1 MASWQELELEES
13 NPHQYPGKC
22 FSLRISQGS
31 CAFQAKDQECCGDG
45 FKCQFVCTGGR
56 KIAVLWSSS
65 QHQAGGLYPAH
76 HFGATRPNVADCS
89 TRDTPF
95 PALLASFVSALESFP
110 DVLDF
115 AGLGSLNRHSAN
127 WVKWVSLFVDFP
139 PCVLGLAYPFW
150 TLDFGLSSSVRAL
163 SVGFASAVTVVR
175 SFPSR
180 FCLGFV
186 PGLLVG
192 LGLLPLAQLDQTI
205 SPSSPAR

>member
-1 MASWQELELEES
+1 MSVCLHWSKEDRRLVVFVPA
-13 NPHQYPGKC
+13 PGATC
-22 FSLRISQGS
+22 
-31 CAFQAKDQECCGDG
+31 
-45 FKCQFVCTGGR
+45 V
-56 KIAVLWSSS
+56 
-65 QHQAGGLYPAH
+65 AGGLYPAH
-76 HFGATRPNVADCS
+76 HFGATRLNVADCS

-110 DVLDF
+110 EVLDF

-163 SVGFASAVTVVR
+163 SVGFPSAVTVVR

-180 FCLGFV
+180 FC
-186 PGLLVG
+186 
-192 LGLLPLAQLDQTI
+192 
-205 SPSSPAR
+205 PSSTKPSPLQALQGETFSFSCACAV